1 MKKFVSALIAAA
13 MVATMSVATLAATP
27 STPITSPSTGNGE
40 GNYGIGVTGNYT
52 PGSTGNAAVISADI
66 AWDEMT
72 FTYKDYTAG
81 SWNPST
87 HTYSDTHYGGWI
99 SEAKAITITN
109 HSNIQIVASASFES
123 AADHNAVGGF
133 FRDAY
138 MTAAG
143 GEFEETEALD
153 TVSVILMGALGTTYD
168 TAPTEKIHFTVK
180 TSTRRPTSA
189 VSLGTITVLIN
200 TVDRFASTKEE
211 LIAATENGGRIALS
225 ANIDMGTDTLT
236 LSKNTTIDFRNF
248 YVTGSGNSTISIG
261 QNAEINLQSGTVKNT
276 SSSGC
281 AVYNAGI
288 LDAYNI
294 SISNTNSGTAVKTEN
309 TAKINSCTV
318 TSTGGAAILMDNS
331 NEEMARKLAI
341 MGYTTIDGAIQITP
355 ESSLIKPTVTEGT
368 YNFDPTEYVDTSA
381 FLVTESEGTWT
392 VTSLS

>member
-66 AWDEMT
+66 AWDDMT
-72 FTYKDYTAG
+72 FTYKDYTVG
-81 SWNPST
+81 KWDPST
-87 HTYSDTHYGGWI
+87 HTYGDTDFGGWK

-109 HSNIQIVASASFES
+109 HSNIQIKASASFES
-123 AADHNAVGGF
+123 ASDHNAVGGF
-133 FRDAY
+133 FRDSY
-138 MTAAG
+138 MTAEG
-143 GEFEETEALD
+143 GEFVETDALD
-153 TVSVILMGALGTTYD
+153 TVSVTLMSAFGTTYD
-168 TAPTEKIHFTVK
+168 TAPTEKIHFTLK
-180 TSTRRPTSA
+180 TSTSRPSSA
-189 VSLGTITVLIN
+189 GSLGTITVLIK
-200 TVDRFASTKEE
+200 TADTFASTKEE
-211 LIAATENGGRIALS
+211 LIAAAENGGRISLS

-236 LSKNTTIDFRNF
+236 LTENTTIDFRNF
-248 YVTGSGNSTISIG
+248 YITGSGNSTISIG
-261 QNAEINLQSGTVKNT
+261 QNAEISLQYGTVKNT
-276 SSSGC
+276 NGSGC

-288 LDAYNI
+288 LDAYDV

-309 TAKINSCTV
+309 TAKINNCTV
-318 TSTGGAAILMDNS
+318 TSTGGTAILMDNS
-331 NEEMARKLAI
+331 NEEMARKLDI

-355 ESSLIKPTVTEGT
+355 EGSLIKPTVTAGT
-368 YNFDPTEYVDTSA
+368 YNFDPTAYVDASA